1 VFVMIIIPIAA
12 GALVALDMQAI
23 SEPLLA
29 ILADVAFFIP
39 RMIAAALILGTAYF
53 IGRWVRDWLQNILS
67 ALGID
72 SAAVGSGL
80 VPDKV
85 KASKAIGTIALT
97 AIMLVSAVAAVE
109 VLEIQSVE
117 AMVTEVVSLGSRVIF
132 GLVIIGVGILLARLL
147 TSLMERSTGAD
158 GLLTT
163 VIYWLVVG
171 LFVAMG
177 LEFMNI
183 ADQIVVIAFGAILG
197 SAAVAA
203 AIAFGIGGRATAHKM
218 LERWT
223 GGGDSGDS
231 PPGF

>member
-1 VFVMIIIPIAA
+1 
-12 GALVALDMQAI
+12 
-23 SEPLLA
+23 
-29 ILADVAFFIP
+29 
-39 RMIAAALILGTAYF
+39 
-53 IGRWVRDWLQNILS
+53 
-67 ALGID
+67 
-72 SAAVGSGL
+72 
-80 VPDKV
+80 
-85 KASKAIGTIALT
+85 
-97 AIMLVSAVAAVE
+97 
-109 VLEIQSVE
+109 
-117 AMVTEVVSLGSRVIF
+117 
-132 GLVIIGVGILLARLL
+132 
-147 TSLMERSTGAD
+147 
-158 GLLTT
+158 
-163 VIYWLVVG
+163 VIYWLVIG